1 MIVTESRPGS
11 AARIGRVYAYGEV
24 AILVVFVVLL
34 ASRNPYAFADYWVEA
49 SFLAACA
56 AGSQAFRIRIS
67 AVDERMS
74 IGIEAALLGIALPSS
89 DMLTA
94 LLVWLVGLT
103 IGSAVGRRDALLGA
117 RIGARSIFA
126 GIIYA
131 TTWQAISSRM
141 DSPVLAVLAATAAY
155 VLTTVLLWNLPAV
168 LAGEDPAVL
177 IENLIPTRIL
187 VAFGTTAVLVLAA
200 GFFDP
205 LVNEVLVRNP
215 GGLKLVIGL
224 AVATSLFSAVGFL
237 VYSFEARKRL
247 DGLISTAES
256 LPWPDDPE
264 PMQQMTGFA
273 GKTLQASLIEVRST
287 PPQARTEIGAPF
299 HTPSGEMKY
308 LVAKRDRG
316 RSPLLDRDFQALSA
330 IAHIGQETMRVRGEA
345 NELRTEANTDPLTGL
360 FNYRGF
366 QVAIN
371 DVNSRRGDQGGV
383 AIIYIDLD
391 GFKAI
396 NDRYGHSAGNEIL
409 QVVAH
414 RLAEAVR
421 PRDAVARVGGDEF
434 VVLLRDVTDEGHA
447 EQVAH
452 RIVDLA
458 SSPVVLDNIVVTVS
472 LSAGVSFAPTGE
484 VALEELVNDA
494 DSKMYAKRGR
504 QLPSSPGSA
513 GPGDRLADAQTTKR
527 SAAIAGLIKGRELRV
542 EYQPIV
548 DAGRGVVAGLEA
560 LVRADH
566 PTYGLIPSPLLVREA
581 SRIGLLDSLTQQVL
595 DRTFADLEQIRRVAP
610 ALRDISVNIE
620 LGQLAHPAIREHM
633 LELCRQHPG
642 VRLTMEITE
651 NSLNNVSE
659 EVSRELDELR
669 AGGLRLALDD
679 FGQGYSTMLAI
690 AQVPFDALK
699 IDRSLIANIATSR
712 KSRQVIVSMA
722 KLCRSLHVRMV
733 VEGVERHEEREVL
746 QRLGVRYMQGFL
758 FSKSETAE
766 NLCEQFAADGL
777 AIIAKQPKVLPV
789 GAQPT
794 PGAEPEAD

>member
-1 MIVTESRPGS
+1 MIETESRPGT
-11 AARIGRVYAYGEV
+11 ATRVGTAYAYGEV
-24 AILVVFVVLL
+24 AILVVFVILL
-34 ASRNPYAFADYWVEA
+34 ASRNPYAIADYWVEA
-49 SFLAACA
+49 SILAACA

-103 IGSAVGRRDALLGA
+103 VGAAIGRRDALLGA
-117 RIGARSIFA
+117 RIGTRSIFA

-141 DSPVLAVLAATAAY
+141 DSPVIAVLAATAAY
-155 VLTTVLLWNLPAV
+155 VLTTVLLWNLPTV

-177 IENLIPTRIL
+177 LEHLIPTRIFF
-187 VAFGTTAVLVLAA
+187 AFGTTAVLVLAA

-205 LVNEVLVRNP
+205 LVHEVLVRNP
-215 GGLKLVIGL
+215 GGLRLVIGL
-224 AVATSLFSAVGFL
+224 TMATALFSAVGFL

-264 PMQQMTGFA
+264 PMQQMTDFA
-273 GKTLQASLIEVRST
+273 GRTLQASLIEVRST

-414 RLAEAVR
+414 RLSEAVR

-434 VVLLRDVTDEGHA
+434 VVLLRDITDEGHA

-452 RIVDLA
+452 RIIDLA
-458 SSPVVLDNIVVTVS
+458 SSPVVLDNVVVAVS

-484 VALEELVNDA
+484 GALEELVNEA
-494 DSKMYAKRGR
+494 DSRMYAKRGR
-504 QLPSSPGSA
+504 QLPSGTGSA
-513 GPGDRLADAQTTKR
+513 VPGRLADAQTSKR
-527 SAAIAGLIKGRELRV
+527 SAAIADLIRNRELRV

-581 SRIGLLDSLTQQVL
+581 SRLGLLDSLTQQVL
-595 DRTFADLEQIRRVAP
+595 DRTFTDLERIRRVAP
-610 ALRDISVNIE
+610 GLRDISVNIE
-620 LGQLAHPAIREHM
+620 LGQLAHPAIRDRM

-712 KSRQVIVSMA
+712 KSRQVIASMA

-758 FSKSETAE
+758 FSRSETASD
-766 NLCEQFAADGL
+766 LCEQFASDGL
-777 AIIAKQPKVLPV
+777 AIIAKQPKGLPA
-789 GAQPT
+789 GAQAT
-794 PGAEPEAD
+794 PGIEPEAD

>member
-1 MIVTESRPGS
+1 
-11 AARIGRVYAYGEV
+11 ARIG
-24 AILVVFVVLL
+24 
-34 ASRNPYAFADYWVEA
+34 
-49 SFLAACA
+49 
-56 AGSQAFRIRIS
+56 
-67 AVDERMS
+67 
-74 IGIEAALLGIALPSS
+74 
-89 DMLTA
+89 T
-94 LLVWLVGLT
+94 
-103 IGSAVGRRDALLGA
+103 
-117 RIGARSIFA
+117 RSIFA

-131 TTWQAISSRM
+131 TTWQAITTRM
-141 DSPVLAVLAATAAY
+141 DAPVIAVLAATAAY
-155 VLTTVLLWNLPAV
+155 VLTTVLLWNLPTV

-177 IENLIPTRIL
+177 FEHLIPTRIF

-205 LVNEVLVRNP
+205 LVHEVLVRNP

-264 PMQQMTGFA
+264 PMQQMTSFA
-273 GKTLQASLIEVRST
+273 GRTLQASLIEVRSS

-414 RLAEAVR
+414 RLSEAVR

-434 VVLLRDVTDEGHA
+434 VVLLRDITDEGHA

-452 RIVDLA
+452 RIIDLA
-458 SSPVVLDNIVVTVS
+458 SSPVVLDDVVVAVS

-484 VALEELVNDA
+484 GALEELVNEA
-494 DSKMYAKRGR
+494 DSRMYAKRGR
-504 QLPSSPGSA
+504 QLPSVPGLA
-513 GPGDRLADAQTTKR
+513 GPGRMADAQTSKR
-527 SAAIAGLIKGRELRV
+527 SAAIADLIRNRELRV

-548 DAGRGVVAGLEA
+548 DAGRGVIAALEA

-581 SRIGLLDSLTQQVL
+581 SRLGLLDSLTQQVL
-595 DRTFADLEQIRRVAP
+595 DRTFADLEQMRRVAP
-610 ALRDISVNIE
+610 GLRDISVNIE
-620 LGQLAHPAIREHM
+620 LGQLAHPEIRDHM
-633 LELCRQHPG
+633 LELCRQYPG

-712 KSRQVIVSMA
+712 KSRQVIASMA

-758 FSKSETAE
+758 FSKSETAAD
-766 NLCEQFAADGL
+766 LCEQFASAGL
-777 AIIAKQPKVLPV
+777 AIIARQPKGLPA
-789 GAQPT
+789 GAQAG
-794 PGAEPEAD
+794 PGTEPEAD